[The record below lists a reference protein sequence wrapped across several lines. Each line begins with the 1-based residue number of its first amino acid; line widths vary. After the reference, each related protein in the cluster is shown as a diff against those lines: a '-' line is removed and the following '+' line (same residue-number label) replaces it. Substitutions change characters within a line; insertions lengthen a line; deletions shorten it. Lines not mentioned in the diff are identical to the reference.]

1 MNADM
6 LDQASENESKERE
19 RLIERARRAKPIL
32 ATGHC
37 LCCNAELKNGKRW
50 CDEWCRDEWQLE
62 QEAMKRH
69 GIKL

>member
-19 RLIERARRAKPIL
+19 RLIERARRAKLIL

-37 LCCNAELKNGKRW
+37 LCCNAELKDGKRW

-62 QEAMKRH
+62 QEARKRH
-69 GIKL
+69 GIRL

>member
-19 RLIERARRAKPIL
+19 RLIERAKRAKPIL

-62 QEAMKRH
+62 QEARKRH
-69 GIKL
+69 GIRL

>member
-19 RLIERARRAKPIL
+19 RLIERARRVKLIS

-50 CDEWCRDEWQLE
+50 CDEWCRDEWQIE
-62 QEAMKRH
+62 QEARKRH
-69 GIKL
+69 GIRL

>member
-62 QEAMKRH
+62 QEAIKRH
-69 GIKL
+69 GIRL

>member
-62 QEAMKRH
+62 QEARKRH
-69 GIKL
+69 GIRL

>member
-69 GIKL
+69 GIRL

>member
-62 QEAMKRH
+62 QEARKRY
-69 GIKL
+69 GIRL

>member
-6 LDQASENESKERE
+6 IDQASENESKERE

-62 QEAMKRH
+62 QEARKRH
-69 GIKL
+69 GIRL

>member
-19 RLIERARRAKPIL
+19 RLIERAKRVKPIL

-37 LCCNAELKNGKRW
+37 LCCNAELKDGKRW

-62 QEAMKRH
+62 QEARKRH
-69 GIKL
+69 GIRL